1 MAGNRSFTVC
11 SPCSNVI
18 PVRSIDHFRSQP
30 RRSAGLDG
38 EGGPGTGRY
47 PYLSAGVGA
56 RPVGTAS
63 ESRAALCRSAARCPP
78 PYPRHHHTF
87 HPPRSSA
94 AGDVNG
100 CCCHGH
106 PPTAALLSQ
115 WTGRHRAQGRR
126 PVSRVRWA
134 EAPGWPLARPDTALT
149 LADRSVAG
157 GSRLDIDS
165 GERVAREPAAAAS
178 MIRWLRYHGFGI
190 GVYCGGPHVRHR
202 VRVTLRQLLPRD
214 RRGEELACEVGS
226 CWWVAC
232 LPRSW

>member
-1 MAGNRSFTVC
+1 MREDRGRGDTLT
-11 SPCSNVI
+11 
-18 PVRSIDHFRSQP
+18 P
-30 RRSAGLDG
+30 RPGSVPGRSA
-38 EGGPGTGRY
+38 RR
-47 PYLSAGVGA
+47 LSHALRCVAVLLAVHPHTLATTTRSTHHA
-56 RPVGTAS
+56 RQPLVTSMAVAATA
-63 ESRAALCRSAARCPP
+63 
-78 PYPRHHHTF
+78 T
-87 HPPRSSA
+87 
-94 AGDVNG
+94 
-100 CCCHGH
+100 
-106 PPTAALLSQ
+106 PPTAVLLSQ

-190 GVYCGGPHVRHR
+190 DVHRGGPHVRHR

-214 RRGEELACEVGS
+214 RRGEELACEGGS
-226 CWWVAC
+226 CWRAAC
-232 LPRSW
+232 SPRSW

>member
-1 MAGNRSFTVC
+1 MRE
-11 SPCSNVI
+11 
-18 PVRSIDHFRSQP
+18 
-30 RRSAGLDG
+30 DG
-38 EGGPGTGRY
+38 GQGRY

-63 ESRAALCRSAARCPP
+63 ESRAALCRSARCPP

-126 PVSRVRWA
+126 SSGVAGWYPDSCGHCDRPVSRVRWA
-134 EAPGWPLARPDTALT
+134 EVPGWPLARPDAALAT
-149 LADRSVAG
+149 LAD
-157 GSRLDIDS
+157 
-165 GERVAREPAAAAS
+165 RVAREPAVAAS
-178 MIRWLRYHGFGI
+178 TIRWLRYHGFGI
-190 GVYCGGPHVRHR
+190 GVHRGGPHVRHR

-214 RRGEELACEVGS
+214 RRGEELACEGGS
-226 CWWVAC
+226 CWRVAC
-232 LPRSW
+232 SPRSW

>member
-1 MAGNRSFTVC
+1 MREDRG
-11 SPCSNVI
+11 
-18 PVRSIDHFRSQP
+18 Q
-30 RRSAGLDG
+30 
-38 EGGPGTGRY
+38 GRY
-47 PYLSAGVGA
+47 PYPSAEVGA

-106 PPTAALLSQ
+106 PTHSRAAVAVDRQ
-115 WTGRHRAQGRR
+115 AQGAGRRSSGVAGLVPRLCGHRDR

-134 EAPGWPLARPDTALT
+134 EAPGWPLARPDAALAT
-149 LADRSVAG
+149 LAD
-157 GSRLDIDS
+157 
-165 GERVAREPAAAAS
+165 RVAREPAAAAS
-178 MIRWLRYHGFGI
+178 TIRWLRYHGFRI
-190 GVYCGGPHVRHR
+190 GLHCGGRHVRHR

-214 RRGEELACEVGS
+214 RRGEELVCGVGS
-226 CWWVAC
+226 CWRAAC
-232 LPRSW
+232 SPRSW